1 MAVVHQFG
9 RANAATPSK
18 GDACV
23 LGGNRAFG
31 RMRVYQPGHTL
42 FAQGESCAGV
52 YILNTGIVGLRRSD
66 EHGNCALVSLSGPG
80 ELVGYRAFLAS
91 DFHSNTAEA
100 LTPCRVLFIQS
111 SDLRRWL
118 AESPPV
124 RDYFIHKA
132 LSDLNRAQ
140 TMCAGLLTESLKS
153 RFIKLLLRIGDMSPA
168 QRADQP
174 FLVEVPVQRK
184 DIAALLGAAPGSL
197 SRLLSDLEEEG
208 LIVIDGRWIDFSGAA
223 RAMDF
228 VASPSCVEGMPRS
241 EILAFLIEA
250 RLALLSMI
258 DARDA
263 ATREALNV
271 TVQTASRRLDAKLS
285 RVSDGAVREAHTFR
299 CVWDMFKTTRQTEI
313 IPAVFS
319 GRMDRAREIATGVQG
334 ERLATMKEI
343 LMSTK

>member
-1 MAVVHQFG
+1 MAVVHQLG

-18 GDACV
+18 SYACV
-23 LGGNRAFG
+23 LGGSRAHA
-31 RMRVYQPGHTL
+31 RMRVYQPGQTL
-42 FAQGESCAGV
+42 FAQGEPCGGV
-52 YILNTGIVGLRRSD
+52 YIINTGIVGLRRSD
-66 EHGNCALVSLSGPG
+66 EHGNCALVNLSGPG
-80 ELVGYRAFLAS
+80 EAVGYRAFLAS

-118 AESPPV
+118 DESPPV

-153 RFIKLLLRIGDMSPA
+153 RFIKLLLRIGDISPA

-197 SRLLSDLEEEG
+197 SRLLSELEEEG

-228 VASPSCVEGMPRS
+228 VVSPSCVEGIPRS
-241 EILAFLIEA
+241 EILALLVEA

-258 DARDA
+258 EARDA

-271 TVQTASRRLDAKLS
+271 TVQTASRRLDSKLS
-285 RVSDGAVREAHTFR
+285 RVGDGAVMEAHTFR
-299 CVWDMFKTTRQTEI
+299 GVWDMFKTTRQTEI
-313 IPAVFS
+313 IPAVFA
-319 GRMDRAREIATGVQG
+319 GRMDRARQIATGVQG
-334 ERLATMKEI
+334 ERFATMKAI
-343 LMSTK
+343 LISTK